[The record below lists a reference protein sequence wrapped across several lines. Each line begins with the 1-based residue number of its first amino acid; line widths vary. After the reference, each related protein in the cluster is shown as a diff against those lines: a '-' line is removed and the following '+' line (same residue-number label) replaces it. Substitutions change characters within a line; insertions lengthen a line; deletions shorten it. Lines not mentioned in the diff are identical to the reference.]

1 MVTLTHTIYRHEALL
16 YRSVREFVDV
26 AAPFVR
32 EGLRCGQ
39 PVMVAVAGA
48 RLDALR
54 GALGPDAVAV
64 NFADMAEIGR
74 NPARIIPAWLDFVSR
89 HEGKPLRGIGEPI
102 WSGRSDTEIEECQ
115 LHEVLLNRAV
125 RPDVPLWLICPYD
138 VSALEPAVLQEA
150 HRSHPVIVESD
161 QYRGSTTYGGAYHAQ
176 ALFNRPLTEPAVE
189 TVELTLTIW
198 DVSRLQEFIA
208 AAADQGGV
216 EPECARALSWSVRQL
231 ATDSI
236 RIGGAARLRY
246 WNSSGLFVVEIS
258 DHGVVNDPLIGRRLI
273 ADQEPR
279 RRSIHHANQTA
290 DLVQVRSN
298 PSGTVVRVHTRSS
311 R

>member
-1 MVTLTHTIYRHEALL
+1 VPRKGE
-16 YRSVREFVDV
+16 
-26 AAPFVR
+26 
-32 EGLRCGQ
+32 
-39 PVMVAVAGA
+39 
-48 RLDALR
+48 
-54 GALGPDAVAV
+54 
-64 NFADMAEIGR
+64 
-74 NPARIIPAWLDFVSR
+74 
-89 HEGKPLRGIGEPI
+89 KPLRGIGEPI
-102 WSGRSDTEIEECQ
+102 WAGRSDTEIEECQ

-236 RIGGAARLRY
+236 RIGGEARLRY
-246 WNSSGLFVVEIS
+246 WNSSGHFVVEIS

-298 PSGTVVRVHTRSS
+298 PSGTVVRVHTRGS